1 MVLPDIYP
9 SPGSLDLGQ
18 LVQDRLKRVNQQFP
32 ALAPT
37 TLEDFRRVADEL
49 STISDVCQATIKRLA
64 AQDGVYDATKALD
77 ETERALDW
85 AVFLS
90 QVKVDHV
97 PAQRA
102 LLFRAHNQPATDH
115 PGVYISAA
123 QKIPFNDEYRQKS
136 SVQGFIKSLGRHL
149 GKKVIEARCQTV
161 RVFSNQGHVVL

>member
-85 AVFLS
+85 AVCMSPTKNVRSSTNQSYFSSISS
-90 QVKVDHV
+90 QSR
-97 PAQRA
+97 PCACSTGPSLPRP
-102 LLFRAHNQPATDH
+102 QPACYGSPWSVH
-115 PGVYISAA
+115 ISCSE
-123 QKIPFNDEYRQKS
+123 D
-136 SVQGFIKSLGRHL
+136 
-149 GKKVIEARCQTV
+149 TV
-161 RVFSNQGHVVL
+161 